1 MGNLST
7 REAYGKSL
15 AEFGKKYDFFV
26 LDADL
31 AKATQ
36 TLVFQ
41 KEFPNRF
48 FNMGIS
54 EGDMMTTAAG
64 MWKNSICKHFRNVCS
79 RTCL

>member
-41 KEFPNRF
+41 KEFPNLLAWA
-48 FNMGIS
+48 G
-54 EGDMMTTAAG
+54 AATG
-64 MWKNSICKHFRNVCS
+64 EPQC
-79 RTCL
+79 